1 MGFFYQAIKKATGQ
15 EDAVIVEQHAASAPA
30 IAPIHTPSDS
40 QRTVTPDG
48 VVPKPVVQ
56 HFELQYPVKNL
67 VAFLTPPVLP
77 QNVAAMEQCRVIR
90 SRLRDVMRTKRLK
103 TVMFTSA
110 SAAEGK
116 TLMSCN
122 LAFAFSQ
129 LENTRVLLV
138 DCDLRRP
145 SVASFLGMNVR
156 RGLGTYL
163 TKNDPFE
170 SVCWR
175 INPRLD
181 VVPTQELAEDAAEM
195 LHGTRMQQF
204 LAYAAAEYQVVI
216 IDGPPLFPI
225 VDAQV
230 LSGIVDGVVMVVRA
244 NSTQFDLAVQAAE
257 VVKNKLLGSVLNGVE
272 KLPHAAYYGAYGY
285 SGYGKPAARGANAK

>member
-15 EDAVIVEQHAASAPA
+15 AEEAAPDTGVAVAPA
-30 IAPIHTPSDS
+30 AAPPEAVRVAVLEHPAA
-40 QRTVTPDG
+40 
-48 VVPKPVVQ
+48 PKPVVQ
-56 HFELQYPVKNL
+56 HFELQHPVKNL

-90 SRLRDVMRTKRLK
+90 SRLRDVMRAKRMK

-110 SAAEGK
+110 AAGEGK

-122 LAFAFSQ
+122 MAFAFSQ

-145 SVASFLGMNVR
+145 SIAKFLGMNVR
-156 RGLGTYL
+156 RGLGSYL
-163 TKNDPFE
+163 TNHDSFE

-175 INPRLD
+175 INPKLD
-181 VVPTQELAEDAAEM
+181 VVPTQELVQDASEL

-204 LAYAAAEYQVVI
+204 LAIAAAEYQVVI

-230 LSGIVDGVVMVVRA
+230 LSGIVDGAVMVVRA
-244 NSTQFDLAVQAAE
+244 GNTQFDLAAQAAE
-257 VVKNKLLGSVLNGVE
+257 VLKGKLLGSILNCVD

-285 SGYGKPAARGANAK
+285 GNYEKLATHKQ